1 MLDDI
6 RPKAYHLDADPSE
19 CTDPDIVREGT
30 LERYGN
36 MHVQTG
42 GRFLDRWNSAFTSMA
57 LPFVIPRMVSGPD
70 YPRKPRWRRVAEDAP
85 EVTPT
90 EFLRGFA
97 RRVEAQVRN
106 DHAAL
111 PIVRSNW
118 FQYVVETGSSMFAP
132 YLAKKDQPRADVA
145 NDLIK
150 AAAELH
156 QALWHGNTG
165 AGRHK
170 TPINGDTTRLP
181 YANGISK
188 IARRLAWNMHFRCQT
203 LPGVQQIRRLMGHAQ
218 LGARVFYGD
227 CLFITV
233 SPNSQQSGL
242 VLKLSRYRRNDPF
255 ISGTEA
261 IQQCISALAGRHK
274 PNLEAR
280 KDSEETDLPDHE
292 FRRICGARDPLAVI
306 DAYTVNIRIR
316 LARLLGLR
324 MCPWC
329 PRCNTR
335 AHPCQDRFG
344 SNMMPMGGVLG
355 AAMAFGSATEFQT
368 ASDPHVR
375 GVMFL

>member
-1 MLDDI
+1 MQI
-6 RPKAYHLDADPSE
+6 RS
-19 CTDPDIVREGT
+19 
-30 LERYGN
+30 
-36 MHVQTG
+36 
-42 GRFLDRWNSAFTSMA
+42 
-57 LPFVIPRMVSGPD
+57 
-70 YPRKPRWRRVAEDAP
+70 
-85 EVTPT
+85 
-90 EFLRGFA
+90 
-97 RRVEAQVRN
+97 
-106 DHAAL
+106 DHAAI

-118 FQYVVETGSSMFAP
+118 FQYVVETGSSMFTP
-132 YLAKKDQPRADVA
+132 YLSTKGRPRADVA

-165 AGRHK
+165 TGKCK

-188 IARRLAWNMHFRCQT
+188 LARRLAWNMHFKCQN

-242 VLKLSRYRRNDPF
+242 VLKVSRYREKDPF
-255 ISGTEA
+255 ISGTDP
-261 IQQCISALAGRHK
+261 IQRCIRALAGRHK
-274 PNLEAR
+274 PRLEATG
-280 KDSEETDLPDHE
+280 DSKETDLPDYE

-306 DAYTVNIRIR
+306 DAYSINIRLR

-329 PRCNTR
+329 PRCNMR
-335 AHPCQDRFG
+335 GNKHPCQDRFG

-368 ASDPHVR
+368 ASDPHVMDVAR
-375 GVMFL
+375 IVVKYTNK